1 MQRLLSFFSLLIFST
16 CFHAQDSASV
26 LFIGNSYTYVNNLPS
41 LFQNIAV
48 SKGKST
54 FVDTKTNGGATMQ
67 FHANDPSSYQKMNSS
82 DWNYVV
88 LQAQSQEPSFPFG
101 QVNTQ
106 TLPYA
111 VQLADSANEISSCS
125 QAMFFMTWGRENGDP
140 QWDSINTF
148 DKMNYRLRNA
158 YLRFADSSNS
168 VVAPVG
174 VAWKYV
180 RDNHPEI
187 NLYSGDGSHPGLAGS
202 YLSACT
208 FFASIFHQTPE
219 GSSFSGG
226 LEESVA
232 SILQQAAALS
242 VLDSMDVWG
251 LEHHDSLV
259 EVNFVCNH
267 DGIGF
272 TVEFEETVDHT
283 DSIFWDFGDG
293 NTSTDSSP
301 EHTYSNSGEYQ
312 VQLIAYNACTND
324 TVVQNIIVEPPLG
337 NIGNFVDKDQYLLKR
352 ISAHVFE
359 LRGIDHTSIN
369 DFKVIDLL
377 GREVPVTFRLKSEN
391 IISVEV
397 HHNASFIFSFS
408 IDNMPYRLKVI

>member
-1 MQRLLSFFSLLIFST
+1 MPTRQALNFLFMQRLTLLFSLIFISA
-16 CFHAQDSASV
+16 CCHAQDSASV

-41 LFQNIAV
+41 LFQNMAA

-67 FHANDPSSYQKMNSS
+67 FHANDPLSYQKMNSS

-88 LQAQSQEPSFPFG
+88 LQAQSQEPSFPYG
-101 QVNTQ
+101 QVNAQ

-111 VQLADSANEISSCS
+111 VQLADTANQISSCS
-125 QAMFFMTWGRENGDP
+125 QALFFMTWGRENGDP

-168 VVAPVG
+168 AVAPVG

-208 FFASIFHQTPE
+208 FFASIFHETPE
-219 GSSFSGG
+219 GSTFYGG
-226 LEESVA
+226 LDQVVA
-232 SILQQAAALS
+232 GVLQQAAALS
-242 VLDSMDVWG
+242 VLDSIDVWK
-251 LEHHDSLV
+251 LQHHDSLV
-259 EVNFVCNH
+259 GASFSYNH
-267 DGIGF
+267 DGISF

-293 NTSTDSSP
+293 NTSTGSSP
-301 EHTYSNSGEYQ
+301 EHTYSDPGEYQ
-312 VQLIAYNACTND
+312 VQLIAYNACMND
-324 TVVQNIIVEPPLG
+324 TVSQYIIIEAPLG
-337 NIGNFVDKDQYLLKR
+337 VYGAIGDQPQYLLKR
-352 ISAHVFE
+352 VSAHVLNYKHRITPLYRI
-359 LRGIDHTSIN
+359 LRSLT
-369 DFKVIDLL
+369 
-377 GREVPVTFRLKSEN
+377 
-391 IISVEV
+391 
-397 HHNASFIFSFS
+397 
-408 IDNMPYRLKVI
+408 

>member
-16 CFHAQDSASV
+16 CFYAQDSASV

-41 LFQNIAV
+41 LLQNFAI

-54 FVDTKTNGGATMQ
+54 FVDTKTNGGATML
-67 FHANDPSSYQKMNSS
+67 FHANDPGSYQKMNSS

-88 LQAQSQEPSFPFG
+88 LQAQSQEPSFPYG

-111 VQLADSANEISSCS
+111 VQLADSANQISSCS
-125 QAMFFMTWGRENGDP
+125 QALFFMTWGRENGDP

-168 VVAPVG
+168 AVAPVG

-219 GSSFSGG
+219 GSSFYGG
-226 LEESVA
+226 LEESTA
-232 SILQQAAALS
+232 GLLQQAAALA
-242 VLDSMDVWG
+242 VLDSMDVWR
-251 LEHHDSLV
+251 LKHHDSLV
-259 EVNFVCNH
+259 VASFSYNY
-267 DGIGF
+267 DGISF
-272 TVEFEETVDHT
+272 TVEFDDTVDYA
-283 DSIFWDFGDG
+283 DSISWDFGDG
-293 NTSTDSSP
+293 NTSTDSNP
-301 EHTYSNSGEYQ
+301 EHTYSNPGEYQ
-312 VQLIAYNACTND
+312 VQLIAYNACAND
-324 TVVQNIIVEPPLG
+324 TVLQNIIVEPPLG
-337 NIGNFVDKDQYLLKR
+337 TIGDFVDKDQYLLKR

-359 LRGIDHTSIN
+359 LSGIDHAPIN
-369 DFKVIDLL
+369 NFKVFDML
-377 GREVPVTFRLKSEN
+377 GRNIPVTFHVKTAN
-391 IISVEV
+391 IICIEV
-397 HHNASFIFSFS
+397 HQKASLIFSFS
-408 IDNMPYRLKVI
+408 IGNMPYRLKVQ